1 MFPTLSRLFRRSHD
15 GERGQVIFV
24 AAAFIAIMAGGAAM
38 AIDVGSYMAH
48 RRTLQNSVDAIALAA
63 SQNLPQGD
71 SAHAGANE
79 WAIKNNV
86 DINSMTVTV
95 TQQNLP
101 SEPNPKVRIDL
112 EADHDLTFLRILGVG
127 SAGIDV
133 SATAIMT
140 SPAGGSGVSPLS
152 VTQAAL
158 DGATLGEEVVLKY
171 DANNITLG
179 NTSPIRVDGPGS
191 GNCGSNDNYC
201 SSLQYGSQGVV
212 CAEAADT
219 TYCDGPYLVDTEPG
233 NKVGG
238 TSTAIDWRIDNTD
251 PRCSEFEGA
260 NGVFEDDPTTAEQ
273 GVYRIVPEC
282 NPFVNSQYDSHRVMI
297 IPVLE
302 GLCDGGGGACEVTI
316 VSFALFF
323 LERVGSDGCTG
334 NDCEVVGRF
343 VTVNQN
349 VGLLAG
355 TFNEDSYNRF
365 VRLVAD

>member
-1 MFPTLSRLFRRSHD
+1 MFPIISRLISRLHD

-24 AAAFIAIMAGGAAM
+24 SVAFIAIMAGAAAM

-63 SQNLPQGD
+63 SQNLPNGE

-79 WAIKNNV
+79 WAMKNGV
-86 DINSMTVTV
+86 DINSMSVTV
-95 TQQNLP
+95 TQQSLP

-152 VTQAAL
+152 VSL
-158 DGATLGEEVVLKY
+158 DTLAGATLGEEVVLKY
-171 DANNITLG
+171 DANDILLG

-191 GNCGSNDNYC
+191 GNCTSGDNYC
-201 SSLQYGSQGVV
+201 SALTNGSTSVI
-212 CAEAADT
+212 CAEGADT
-219 TYCDGPYLVDTEPG
+219 TYCEGSYLLETEPG
-233 NKVGG
+233 NKIGG
-238 TSTAIDWRIDNTD
+238 TKTALEWRIDNTAIA
-251 PRCSEFEGA
+251 CSEFEGP
-260 NGVFEDDPTTAEQ
+260 NGVFEDDPTTSEQ

-297 IPVLE
+297 IPVIE
-302 GLCDGGGGACEVTI
+302 ELCNGSCEVTI
-316 VSFALFF
+316 VTFALFF
-323 LERVGSDGCTG
+323 LERIGDDGCTG
-334 NDCEVVGRF
+334 NDCAVVGRF

-355 TFNEDSYNRF
+355 TFDEDSYNRF